1 MTHSAAELIGHRH
14 AVNAQLVWLR
24 GGFGR
29 GAGAA
34 CTGFRDYIDRL
45 DDVNTDAQPSGV
57 PPARAREPRALTAV
71 EKVLTRACRSL
82 LVRLGGGSK
91 DSCMSLSHP
100 QECSAIN

>member
-1 MTHSAAELIGHRH
+1 MATDTLS
-14 AVNAQLVWLR
+14 VVWLR

-57 PPARAREPRALTAV
+57 PPARARALW
-71 EKVLTRACRSL
+71 KKCSL
-82 LVRLGGGSK
+82 APVGH
-91 DSCMSLSHP
+91 CLSG
-100 QECSAIN
+100 